1 MINNLEGKFL
11 RLLMIGDIVG
21 RSGRRAVKE
30 TIPLLQKEGNFDFVI
45 ANGENAA
52 GGLGITRKVAD
63 ELFSC
68 NIDVI
73 TMGNHVW
80 RQKEI
85 HNFISREERL
95 IRPANFPPGVPGV
108 GCNVFLT
115 RNNLKIAVINLA
127 GRTFM
132 PVLDC
137 PFRKANEL
145 LLRLTGLTK
154 LIVVDFHAEATSEK
168 VAMGWHLA
176 GQVSAVCG
184 THTHVQTAD
193 ERILYGGTAYISD
206 IGMTGPRDSV
216 IGVKKEL
223 AIEKFLSQIPQK
235 FEVATG
241 SYQFNAVIIE
251 IDPQTGKAQLIK
263 RIQNY
268 E

>member
-1 MINNLEGKFL
+1 MISNSEGKPL

-30 TIPLLQKEGNFDFVI
+30 TIPLLQKEGDFDFVI

-68 NIDVI
+68 NVDVI
-73 TMGNHVW
+73 TTGNHVW
-80 RQKEI
+80 SKKEI
-85 HNFISREERL
+85 HSFISREERL

-108 GCNVFLT
+108 GGNVFLT
-115 RNNLKIAVINLA
+115 KNNLKIAVINLA

-132 PVLDC
+132 PALDC
-137 PFRKANEL
+137 PFRKADEL
-145 LLRLTGLTK
+145 VLKLSGLTK

-168 VAMGWHLA
+168 VALGWHLA
-176 GQVSAVCG
+176 GLVSAVCG

-206 IGMTGPRDSV
+206 VGMTGPRDSV

-223 AIEKFLSQIPQK
+223 AIEKFLSQVPKK

-241 SYQFNAVIIE
+241 SYQFNAVTIE